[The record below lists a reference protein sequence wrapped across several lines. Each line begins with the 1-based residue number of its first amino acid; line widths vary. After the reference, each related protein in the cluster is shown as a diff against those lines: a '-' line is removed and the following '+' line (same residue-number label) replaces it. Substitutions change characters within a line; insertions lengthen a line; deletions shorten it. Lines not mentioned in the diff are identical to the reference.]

1 MRRKFKMTE
10 YHKLSKAKR
19 LLIRKR
25 STRIVFGLKVLYSF
39 LNAKTEEDMNS
50 VVAQIQE
57 EVNTLTSIMDSPDW
71 NKLPRKRKK
80 KEKRLMCDYFNAYA
94 LIPEL
99 VTFIIS
105 NKHER
110 EANQA

>member
-25 STRIVFGLKVLYSF
+25 STRIALGLKVLHGF
-39 LNAKTEEDMNS
+39 LNAKTEDDINS
-50 VVAQIQE
+50 VIARIQE
-57 EVNTLTSIMDSPDW
+57 DVNTLTSLMEASNW
-71 NKLPRKRKK
+71 GKLPRKRKK
-80 KEKRLMCDYFNAYA
+80 KEKRLICDYFNAYA

-105 NKHER
+105 NRHER

>member
-1 MRRKFKMTE
+1 MKSYYR
-10 YHKLSKAKR
+10 LSKAKH
-19 LLIRKR
+19 LLVRKR
-25 STRIVFGLKVLYSF
+25 STRIALRLKVFHNF
-39 LNAKTEEDMNS
+39 LNAKTEEELNS
-50 VVAQIQE
+50 VVAQIQK
-57 EVNTLTSIMDSPDW
+57 EVSDLTSIMESQYWD
-71 NKLPRKRKK
+71 KLPRKRKK
-80 KEKRLMCDYFNAYA
+80 KEKRLICDYFNAYA